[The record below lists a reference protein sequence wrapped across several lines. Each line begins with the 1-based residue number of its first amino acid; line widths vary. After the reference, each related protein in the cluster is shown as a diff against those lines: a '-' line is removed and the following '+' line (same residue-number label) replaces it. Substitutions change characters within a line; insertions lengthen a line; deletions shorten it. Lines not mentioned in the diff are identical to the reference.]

1 MGGEGEEE
9 EEEGG
14 GGLKRHGERGEV
26 VAVAA
31 SKHARVSPGRCIA
44 NNRERTGEEEINF
57 HRLDM
62 GWNGQLSNETTCPR
76 YTPSLFSRNA

>member
-1 MGGEGEEE
+1 MGN
-9 EEEGG
+9 
-14 GGLKRHGERGEV
+14 GEV

-62 GWNGQLSNETTCPR
+62 GWNGQLSNETTCP
-76 YTPSLFSRNA
+76 TPRPFSPAEMHKS